1 MTLYLFSILFILQS
15 MLENFSNKICTKFTV
30 KLSVLS
36 VNVKNENSAVVKNE
50 LRNYSNSPYKIQS
63 LK

>member
-1 MTLYLFSILFILQS
+1 

-36 VNVKNENSAVVKNE
+36 VNVKNQNSAVVKNE